1 MLPPETI
8 TATLLAERLP
18 LTAFFASVTRDFH
31 LAEDVFQE
39 VCVKAVARAETF
51 ESVVHLMNWA
61 RLAGKNRAID
71 ILRARDGRYV
81 GLSDEILALLADEW
95 PEQSRVDVMQETL
108 GQCIEQITPNNRELL
123 RLRYFEHRNCAEVAA
138 ILGRKI
144 ETVYQALARLHKALG
159 DCIRARLQTESAS

>member
-1 MLPPETI
+1 MLPPEDI

-51 ESVVHLMNWA
+51 ETTAHLMNWT

-71 ILRARDGRYV
+71 ILRARNGRYV
-81 GLSDEILALLADEW
+81 GLRDEMLVMLAQDWPDQSKSDAMREALDH
-95 PEQSRVDVMQETL
+95 
-108 GQCIEQITPNNRELL
+108 CIAQITPNNRELL
-123 RLRYFEHRNCAEVAA
+123 RLRYFERRNCADVAA
-138 ILGRKI
+138 IMGRKI
-144 ETVYQALARLHKALG
+144 EAVYQALARLHRTLG
-159 DCIRARLQTESAS
+159 DCIRARLQTESVS